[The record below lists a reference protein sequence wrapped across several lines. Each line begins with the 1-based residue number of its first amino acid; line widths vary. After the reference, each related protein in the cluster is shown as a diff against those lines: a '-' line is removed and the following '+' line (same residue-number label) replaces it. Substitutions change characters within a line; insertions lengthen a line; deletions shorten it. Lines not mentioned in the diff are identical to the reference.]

1 MQKASESGACAG
13 SEKLL
18 WRNELPVREDVD
30 IFVAGGGPAG
40 IAAAVMA
47 ARQGASVYL
56 AEGSGAL
63 GGMGT
68 TGLVPAFMQFT
79 DGVNFLA
86 GGFGREL
93 YDKFW
98 QVGGAGPDDNPDSSR
113 KDCCIHAETL
123 KRVYDEMALAAG
135 FKFSFFTQ
143 LIGVQRQDGGG
154 AGGAVTHA
162 ICSAKS
168 GVFAIRAKFF
178 IDATGDGDLA
188 VMAGADFE
196 KGDADGGMMPGT
208 LCSLWA
214 NIDWPIARASKLW
227 AQAMVPEGLKR
238 GVLKINDPHLPGI
251 WRVGRSIGGGN
262 VGHTF
267 GVDSTD
273 ERSLTNA
280 MIEGRRMLGP
290 YHEFYKTVMK
300 GYEHMELV
308 GTAPLLGIR
317 ESRRIVGDYQ
327 MTADDFNARAVFPD
341 EIGRYAYPA
350 DMHASKPGAAHFDA
364 FWKNFEAMR
373 YKDGESYGIPYRALT
388 PRKLDNVFV
397 TGRCVSCDRTM
408 LSSLR
413 VMPGCFI
420 TGQAAGVAAAMAV
433 SGNIST
439 TRAVNI
445 AELQKRLKYLGAYL
459 PNFKG

>member
-1 MQKASESGACAG
+1 MQNP

-18 WRNELPVREDVD
+18 WQNELQVRENVDV
-30 IFVAGGGPAG
+30 FVAGGGPAG

-56 AEGSGAL
+56 AEGTGAL

-68 TGLVPAFMQFT
+68 SGLVPAFMQFA

-86 GGFGREL
+86 GGFGREVH
-93 YDKFW
+93 DKLW
-98 QVGGAGPDDNPDSSR
+98 QLGGAGPDDNPQSTR
-113 KDCCIHAETL
+113 KDCCIHVETL
-123 KRVYDEMALAAG
+123 KRIYDDMALDAG
-135 FKFSFFTQ
+135 VKLSLFTQ
-143 LIGVQRQDGGG
+143 LIGVKRQDGGR
-154 AGGAVTHA
+154 VTHA
-162 ICSAKS
+162 VCSAKS
-168 GVFAIRAKFF
+168 GIFAIGAKFF

-196 KGDADGGMMPGT
+196 KGDAEDGGMMPGT

-214 NIDWPIARASKLW
+214 NIDWATVRASGLW
-227 AQAMVPEGLKR
+227 AQAMVPEGLKQ
-238 GVLKINDPHLPGI
+238 GILKINDPHLPGI
-251 WRVGRSIGGGN
+251 WRVGQTIGGGN

-273 ERSLTNA
+273 EQSLTKA
-280 MIEGRRMLGP
+280 MIDGRKMLGP
-290 YHEFYKTVMK
+290 YHEFYKSIMK
-300 GYEHMELV
+300 GYERMELV
-308 GTAPLLGIR
+308 GTGTLLGIR
-317 ESRRIVGDYQ
+317 ESRRITGDYK
-327 MTADDFNARAVFPD
+327 MTADDFNTRANFAD

-388 PRKLDNVFV
+388 PKKLDNVLV
-397 TGRCVSCDRTM
+397 AGRCVSCDRTM

-420 TGQAAGVAAAMAV
+420 TGQAAGIAAAIAADE
-433 SGNIST
+433 SIAT
-439 TRAVNI
+439 TRAIDI
-445 AELQKRLKYLGAYL
+445 ATLQKRLKGVGAFL
-459 PNFKG
+459 PNFNG